1 MENYIIQSHKIS
13 YNLIHFQTVSYNL
26 IHFDTI
32 SYNFV
37 QFHTISY
44 IFIQSHT
51 SSSNLIQ
58 SETILCSSN
67 NNMENTGPINTIQY
81 NITIL
86 FNFIC
91 TISNNLIQSN
101 TISNNCMFQQQQPGE
116 HGPWLW
122 NRHQCTCLCHCQRGQ
137 Y

>member
-58 SETILCSSN
+58 SETILCFSN
-67 NNMENTGPINTIQY
+67 NNMENTGPGYGTDINVPVYATVKGVSIDILIFKFFVSFDLMIDK
-81 NITIL
+81 NI
-86 FNFIC
+86 
-91 TISNNLIQSN
+91 
-101 TISNNCMFQQQQPGE
+101 
-116 HGPWLW
+116 
-122 NRHQCTCLCHCQRGQ
+122 CQRGQ